1 MSDSITINVI
11 QEGPT
16 NIEVNDTGENIYLN
30 PVTLNQ
36 GIINHSVTHQS
47 GGSDELLHNLLG
59 GLYGGT
65 SGQYYHLS
73 SGQYFNLTTGDVV
86 RPSETGAFYP
96 RTNPSGFITGVDLS
110 NYATIPFTTG
120 ISGYIQGQVNIL
132 NSQTGQYVLTGSTG
146 DFYPRSNPSGYIT
159 GVDLSGYVTGEVV
172 RPSQTGDFITTGQTG
187 DFYPKSNPSGF
198 ITGVDLSPYATVA
211 FVTGVSGELHSQIE
225 NVESQITG
233 FVTGD
238 VVRPSQT
245 GNFITTAQT
254 GDFYPR
260 SNPSGFI
267 TGVDLSGYVTGEV
280 VRPSQ
285 TGDFYPRSNPSGFI
299 TGVDLSNYATIP
311 YVTGISGDLNNK
323 ISNIASGTGQFYL
336 ASNPSGFITGVDLT
350 PYATISFTTGISG
363 SLQNQITTLNNQT
376 GQYVLT
382 GSTGSFITQ
391 SQTGQFYAASNPS
404 GFITGVDLSNYA
416 TIGFTTGISGS
427 LQQSISNLESHT
439 GDYYPR
445 TNPSGYITGIPN
457 IVYTTGDQDI
467 SGLKDFQTR
476 PTVTDIP
483 VLLSGEAVDLVHL
496 YGKND
501 AGQTI
506 YRGQPVY
513 IYGANGAN
521 PLIRVA
527 SNTGE
532 GTSSKTIGLMAQDV
546 LPNAFGF
553 VVSEG
558 MLEGFDTSS
567 GQAGDAMWLG
577 TTGDIIYGLA
587 NKPYGNN
594 HLVYLGNVLRSSVN
608 NGKVYIKVQN
618 GFEISEL
625 HKVYA
630 QSPEDKHSLIYDSG
644 SGAWFSRAIGTGD
657 ISGLNNYST
666 IAYVTGVSG
675 NLQNEINTIENT
687 TGSFYLNSNPSG
699 YITGINDIVYTTG
712 DQNISGAKAFQSL
725 SVSETVS
732 ITGNLTVDTNVL
744 FVNTS
749 TNRVGINT
757 INPTVTLEVSGQ
769 IYGLNDVNCGINQSL
784 GWANRA
790 RMYSPTSST
799 GIIGLYNN
807 AVNNFDRLQFGGTGS
822 AFPSLKRVGAGFAVR
837 TADDSADS
845 TITASNIVVIT
856 GAQTIAGAKTFSDNI
871 VGNGTANRLPN
882 QTATTSDAIM
892 TRKLVDEYPFLAP
905 FQPFHDFPLN
915 GGWSTNVGT
924 FSSITQRPDALNLR
938 VGQSLTGY
946 SMAVAGGLQ
955 ISPLGSVTSTGYA
968 RVDWSGRTF
977 IDVVF
982 IMAFGLTT
990 TPFGQYRGTRNLF
1003 ALGSYRSIAGADT
1016 AGSGAILKL
1025 DSVGVMTYCDSD
1037 TTYQTRLIRGDSTG
1051 ASACV
1056 ITDASNASPIVITTS
1071 ATNGLVTGDRIEV
1084 RGVGGNTNANGFWTV
1099 TRLTGTTFSL
1109 DGSSGNAAYTT
1120 GGTWHFTSNVLY
1132 NGTVGQL
1139 TRFTVSVSGGV
1150 ATLFVNGNSVGTLSA
1165 CPTRNNGADASAILY
1180 GDSHGVSGVT
1190 GGSNVLVRSFKI
1202 GALY

>member
-16 NIEVNDTGENIYLN
+16 NIEVNDTGQNIYLN
-30 PVTLNQ
+30 PISLNQ

-65 SGQYYHLS
+65 AGQYYHLS

-96 RTNPSGFITGVDLS
+96 RTNPSGFIGSVDLTG
-110 NYATIPFTTG
+110 YATVPFVTG

-187 DFYPKSNPSGF
+187 DFYPK
-198 ITGVDLSPYATVA
+198 
-211 FVTGVSGELHSQIE
+211 
-225 NVESQITG
+225 
-233 FVTGD
+233 
-238 VVRPSQT
+238 
-245 GNFITTAQT
+245 
-254 GDFYPR
+254 
-260 SNPSGFI
+260 
-267 TGVDLSGYVTGEV
+267 
-280 VRPSQ
+280 
-285 TGDFYPRSNPSGFI
+285 SNPSGFI

-501 AGQTI
+501 EAQTI
-506 YRGQPVY
+506 HRGQPVY

-608 NGKVYIKVQN
+608 NGKVYVKVQN
-618 GFEISEL
+618 GFEIDEL

-630 QSPEDKHSLIYDSG
+630 KSPEDKHSLIYDSG

-675 NLQNEINTIENT
+675 SLQSQIVTADPVRT
-687 TGSFYLNSNPSG
+687 SLTGNGSVSSYS
-699 YITGINDIVYTTG
+699 
-712 DQNISGAKAFQSL
+712 ISGASGLVNPSALIVAIDGALQEPI
-725 SVSETVS
+725 VDYTVS
-732 ITGNLTVDTNVL
+732 GGQITFTSPLASGSKAVVVAPTNVL
-744 FVNTS
+744 Q
-749 TNRVGINT
+749 
-757 INPTVTLEVSGQ
+757 VSQMIPADGS
-769 IYGLNDVNCGINQSL
+769 V
-784 GWANRA
+784 
-790 RMYSPTSST
+790 TSSK
-799 GIIGLYNN
+799 L
-807 AVNNFDRLQFGGTGS
+807 D
-822 AFPSLKRVGAGFAVR
+822 
-837 TADDSADS
+837 
-845 TITASNIVVIT
+845 SNI
-856 GAQTIAGAKTFSDNI
+856 QIAGQLTN
-871 VGNGTANRLPN
+871 PN
-882 QTATTSDAIM
+882 QTADTDYSVMNRSLADSRYGNILLAVKSGDTNRSNTTTFADDPHLSLNIPTTGLWEVSFFSFSTAADNTGGMKQQLAFSGTFNGPRSFIETRTSNQGVPFPAGSLTTLMRGGTAGAM
-892 TRKLVDEYPFLAP
+892 TFP
-905 FQPFHDFPLN
+905 FQ
-915 GGWSTNVGT
+915 
-924 FSSITQRPDALNLR
+924 
-938 VGQSLTGY
+938 
-946 SMAVAGGLQ
+946 
-955 ISPLGSVTSTGYA
+955 
-968 RVDWSGRTF
+968 
-977 IDVVF
+977 
-982 IMAFGLTT
+982 
-990 TPFGQYRGTRNLF
+990 
-1003 ALGSYRSIAGADT
+1003 
-1016 AGSGAILKL
+1016 
-1025 DSVGVMTYCDSD
+1025 
-1037 TTYQTRLIRGDSTG
+1037 
-1051 ASACV
+1051 
-1056 ITDASNASPIVITTS
+1056 IVS
-1071 ATNGLVTGDRIEV
+1071 ATNRTVAGCLTMLLDVTTTGVLKIQWAQNASSATATTL
-1084 RGVGGNTNANGFWTV
+1084 VGGSYLKAKK
-1099 TRLTGTTFSL
+1099 
-1109 DGSSGNAAYTT
+1109 
-1120 GGTWHFTSNVLY
+1120 
-1132 NGTVGQL
+1132 VG
-1139 TRFTVSVSGGV
+1139 
-1150 ATLFVNGNSVGTLSA
+1150 
-1165 CPTRNNGADASAILY
+1165 
-1180 GDSHGVSGVT
+1180 
-1190 GGSNVLVRSFKI
+1190 
-1202 GALY
+1202 

>member
-36 GIINHSVTHQS
+36 GIINHSATHQS

-65 SGQYYHLS
+65 AGQYYHLS

-96 RTNPSGFITGVDLS
+96 RTNPSGFIGSGDLTG
-110 NYATIPFTTG
+110 YATVPFVTG

-146 DFYPRSNPSGYIT
+146 AFYPRSNPSGYIT

-187 DFYPKSNPSGF
+187 AFYPKSNPSGF

-211 FVTGVSGELHSQIE
+211 FVTGISGELHSQIE

-311 YVTGISGDLNNK
+311 YVTGVSGDLNNK

-457 IVYTTGDQDI
+457 IVYTTGNQDI

-476 PTVTDIP
+476 PTVTDTP
-483 VLLSGEAVDLVHL
+483 VLLSGEAVDLIHF

-501 AGQTI
+501 EAQTI

-513 IYGANGAN
+513 IHGANGAN
-521 PLIRVA
+521 PLIRIA
-527 SNTGE
+527 LNTGE
-532 GTSSKTIGLMAQDV
+532 STSSKTIGLMAQD
-546 LPNAFGF
+546 LSPNAFGF

-558 MLEGFDTSS
+558 VLEGFNTSS

-577 TTGDIIYGLA
+577 ATGDIIYGLA

-608 NGKVYIKVQN
+608 NGKVYVKVQN
-618 GFEISEL
+618 GFEIDEL

-644 SGAWFSRAIGTGD
+644 SGAWFSRAIRTGD
-657 ISGLNNYST
+657 VSGLNNYST

-675 NLQNEINTIENT
+675 NLQNKINTIENT

-699 YITGINDIVYTTG
+699 YITGINNLVYTTG
-712 DQNISGAKAFQSL
+712 DQNISGIKAFQSL

-732 ITGNLTVDTNVL
+732 ITGNLIVDTNVL
-744 FVNTS
+744 FVDTVN
-749 TNRVGINT
+749 NRVGIGKT
-757 INPTVTLEVSGQ
+757 NPTVTLDVVGAISATSVITTTND
-769 IYGLNDVNCGINQSL
+769 IYCGINQSL
-784 GWANRA
+784 GWSNRS
-790 RMYSPTSST
+790 RMYSLSNGT
-799 GIIGLYNN
+799 IALYNN
-807 AVNNFDRLQFGGTGS
+807 AVSDFSRLQFGGTTS
-822 AFPSLKRVGAGFAVR
+822 AFPSLKRVGAGLAVR
-837 TADDSADS
+837 TADDTADS
-845 TITASNIVVIT
+845 TITASNIPVIT
-856 GAQTIAGAKTFSDNI
+856 AKVSTAQADATSTTLVDVAGLTGIVLEANTWYRMEFAGYVTTTTGASWTIELNTTQTFAKTTGLVSS
-871 VGNGTANRLPN
+871 VGNAGNTAVVQSFFQTSTRFVIIQRSTTGTAIPN
-882 QTATTSDAIM
+882 FQTAIF
-892 TRKLVDEYPFLAP
+892 K
-905 FQPFHDFPLN
+905 
-915 GGWSTNVGT
+915 
-924 FSSITQRPDALNLR
+924 
-938 VGQSLTGY
+938 
-946 SMAVAGGLQ
+946 
-955 ISPLGSVTSTGYA
+955 
-968 RVDWSGRTF
+968 
-977 IDVVF
+977 
-982 IMAFGLTT
+982 
-990 TPFGQYRGTRNLF
+990 
-1003 ALGSYRSIAGADT
+1003 
-1016 AGSGAILKL
+1016 
-1025 DSVGVMTYCDSD
+1025 
-1037 TTYQTRLIRGDSTG
+1037 TG
-1051 ASACV
+1051 ASAPTV
-1056 ITDASNASPIVITTS
+1056 KVQFAQWTSPSGTAS
-1071 ATNGLVTGDRIEV
+1071 L
-1084 RGVGGNTNANGFWTV
+1084 
-1099 TRLTGTTFSL
+1099 L
-1109 DGSSGNAAYTT
+1109 
-1120 GGTWHFTSNVLY
+1120 
-1132 NGTVGQL
+1132 
-1139 TRFTVSVSGGV
+1139 
-1150 ATLFVNGNSVGTLSA
+1150 
-1165 CPTRNNGADASAILY
+1165 ADAMIIF
-1180 GDSHGVSGVT
+1180 T
-1190 GGSNVLVRSFKI
+1190 KI
-1202 GALY
+1202 IPS